1 MTSTNFRK
9 LINLCLDEFNTNETL
24 SQLTYGS
31 GGIKVMSWA
40 ARSFANIAGKG
51 LLFRV
56 SGFKH
61 KGYVFIVLD
70 YSDTY
75 TVYLLN
81 LQYDVKKK
89 IEGVYCDELTDTIDS
104 EVEKVEDYDNKVR
117 KHYGWS

>member
-40 ARSFANIAGKG
+40 ARSFANISGKG